1 MTATLQN
8 NVRLRIFL
16 IIVISIVIR
25 IARTHASSSVHKS
38 SGILEANYFLYGFV
52 LLCSLLPFK
61 PGWVAALLVQG
72 IALLLDV
79 LALGLAFIATWRCKD
94 QVGCVQTLPASLIVL
109 AFVGI
114 VTILDSMQ
122 TWTIYFILNGPLII
136 TSATQRIRILFS
148 WALPF
153 AYLINIT
160 LVVNSTW
167 NVWVTPHLVGD
178 ILIIIMA
185 NSGEEVL
192 LLVVMVI
199 MVALD
204 AFALL
209 LIDNSLVSKAIFAQ
223 IALTVGG
230 ILLLLATRKK
240 QLPQEEQMFENSEA
254 SVNAEP
260 TILRKRIKS
269 NKLQF

>member
-16 IIVISIVIR
+16 ILIISIVIR
-25 IARTHASSSVHKS
+25 IVRTHASSSVHKS

-61 PGWVAALLVQG
+61 SGWVAACLVQG

-109 AFVGI
+109 AFIGI
-114 VTILDSMQ
+114 VTVLDSMQ
-122 TWTIYFILNGPLII
+122 TWTTYLILKGPIII

-153 AYLINIT
+153 AYLINIV
-160 LVVNSTW
+160 LVANSTW
-167 NVWVTPHLVGD
+167 NIWVTPHLVGD
-178 ILIIIMA
+178 TIIIIMA
-185 NSGEEVL
+185 NSTEDVL
-192 LLVVMVI
+192 LLVFMVI
-199 MVALD
+199 MVAFD

-209 LIDNSLVSKAIFAQ
+209 LVDNSLVSKAIFAQ

-230 ILLLLATRKK
+230 ILILLTTWGKK
-240 QLPQEEQMFENSEA
+240 KKEKEQMFENSEA
-254 SVNAEP
+254 SIYAEP
-260 TILRKRIKS
+260 KILRKRNKS